1 MRGKQAVSALVLSV
15 ALLSACVFSSCG
27 AQQTEQASAPV
38 EEVAVTPTAVVVSKA
53 EKGDIQSEYTYS
65 GKVKP
70 NEEIDVVAT
79 VAGKVENLYFDVGD
93 KVEKDDILLHI
104 DTTDLENNLL
114 VLQAQLEAIDANIKT
129 AQTSVDLVNGA
140 TMQTQIASAKSAL
153 AQAEIAYNDMQ
164 TTYEQNK
171 ALYESGIISKSDMDK
186 TESGLKNAQ
195 IAYEQAK
202 TSYDLLV
209 NEVPKENER
218 KANDALAAAKASR
231 KSVEAQINNAEKSLE
246 DADLKS
252 PISGIIAS
260 CNAVEGAMLSQSA
273 GPAFVVINTE
283 TVKMSVGV
291 SEQLINRLAIDQ
303 TVTAK
308 VSAASDQPFEGRIVQ
323 IAPAPNQT
331 GTYDVEIELQN
342 PDGIL
347 KSGMFGEVSFA
358 KEKHEDVL
366 VLPRDAV
373 LSSDNENYVFTVE
386 NGIAKKTP
394 VSIGLDTGDRIEVV
408 DGLHEGADVVIKGQ
422 TYLSDGDPISISS
435 SSEIAKGE

>member
-1 MRGKQAVSALVLSV
+1 
-15 ALLSACVFSSCG
+15 
-27 AQQTEQASAPV
+27 
-38 EEVAVTPTAVVVSKA
+38 
-53 EKGDIQSEYTYS
+53 
-65 GKVKP
+65 
-70 NEEIDVVAT
+70 
-79 VAGKVENLYFDVGD
+79 
-93 KVEKDDILLHI
+93 
-104 DTTDLENNLL
+104 
-114 VLQAQLEAIDANIKT
+114 
-129 AQTSVDLVNGA
+129 
-140 TMQTQIASAKSAL
+140 
-153 AQAEIAYNDMQ
+153 
-164 TTYEQNK
+164 
-171 ALYESGIISKSDMDK
+171 
-186 TESGLKNAQ
+186 
-195 IAYEQAK
+195 
-202 TSYDLLV
+202 
-209 NEVPKENER
+209 
-218 KANDALAAAKASR
+218 
-231 KSVEAQINNAEKSLE
+231 
-246 DADLKS
+246 
-252 PISGIIAS
+252 
-260 CNAVEGAMLSQSA
+260 MLSQSA

-373 LSSDNENYVFTVE
+373 LSSENENYVFTVE